1 MTSNTFQ
8 LPLLAL
14 SLRNVEPLR
23 SEKHANL
30 KNRLMM
36 SILLELPWFVEFRK
50 ELKEYRDHKQT
61 KAPKYPSKEVE
72 EIEKEVDKWIVDNVD
87 PDYRR

>member
-14 SLRNVEPLR
+14 SLKNVKPLR
-23 SEKHANL
+23 SEKHADL

-36 SILLELPWFVEFRK
+36 SILLELPWFVEFQK
-50 ELKEYRDHKQT
+50 ELQAYRDHKQT

>member
-1 MTSNTFQ
+1 MTSNTFE

-14 SLRNVEPLR
+14 SLKNVKPLR

-36 SILLELPWFVEFRK
+36 SILLELPWFVEFRE
-50 ELKEYRDHKQT
+50 ELQAYRDHKRT